1 VRPPLV
7 GSVFARLCCILALSL
22 ATGLGCRILEPNVP
36 RPSAAP
42 LLPGQTAGVF
52 TTARPTLA
60 AAIDDF
66 LVRRPIVVEQPF
78 EFPHN
83 IHAGRGIACTE
94 YCHEAVLEGP
104 VAGLPSVRTCMA
116 CHRTVATNRPRIR
129 QITQMQQSG
138 RDFAW
143 RRVFGYPAPSHVRFN
158 HAPHIRAN
166 VECST
171 CHGNIGAQRVAQRNV
186 DMTMGF
192 CVNCHRENEA
202 PDDCLT
208 CHF

>member
-1 VRPPLV
+1 M
-7 GSVFARLCCILALSL
+7 S
-22 ATGLGCRILEPNVP
+22 
-36 RPSAAP
+36 
-42 LLPGQTAGVF
+42 
-52 TTARPTLA
+52 
-60 AAIDDF
+60 
-66 LVRRPIVVEQPF
+66 
-78 EFPHN
+78 
-83 IHAGRGIACTE
+83 
-94 YCHEAVLEGP
+94 
-104 VAGLPSVRTCMA
+104 

-129 QITQMQQSG
+129 QITQMREEG

-143 RRVFGYPAPSHVRFN
+143 KRVFGYPAQSHVRFN
-158 HAPHIRAN
+158 HAPHIRAK

-192 CVNCHRENEA
+192 CVNCHRERKA